1 MVIIKRNNWCQVRNY
16 FQKTVFASFCVLLF
30 GSFDR
35 TVLSNLRVNLCKY
48 VRQALSVKSYN
59 SCPSTTFFL
68 YETVSSWAL
77 SKPHVCTVNALIL
90 CKWYILASFIR
101 ARKRFST
108 KKACISK
115 QAVARNSLFALSLD
129 SKIREKKNQ

>member
-1 MVIIKRNNWCQVRNY
+1 MLGRLCQS
-16 FQKTVFASFCVLLF
+16 KA
-30 GSFDR
+30 
-35 TVLSNLRVNLCKY
+35 
-48 VRQALSVKSYN
+48 
-59 SCPSTTFFL
+59 TTLAPPQHFFL

-90 CKWYILASFIR
+90 CKWYLLASFIR
-101 ARKRFST
+101 AWKRFST
-108 KKACISK
+108 KKTCISK

>member
-1 MVIIKRNNWCQVRNY
+1 MLGTQ
-16 FQKTVFASFCVLLF
+16 LF
-30 GSFDR
+30 SEDSLCFFLCLAVWFVVR

-101 ARKRFST
+101 AWKRFST